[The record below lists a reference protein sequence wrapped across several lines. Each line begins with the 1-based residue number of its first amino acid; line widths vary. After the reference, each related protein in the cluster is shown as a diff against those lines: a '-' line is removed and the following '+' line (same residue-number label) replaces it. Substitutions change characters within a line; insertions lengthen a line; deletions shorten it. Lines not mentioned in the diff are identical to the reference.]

1 MNLSVRD
8 LVFSYSAV
16 PVLRGVSFD
25 VSRGECVAVLGNN
38 GAGKSTLLKCINR
51 LLTARAG
58 SIAIEGEDVGHL
70 KGAQLARMVGYVP
83 QNLAFSDSTVFD
95 AVLMGRR
102 PYIRWEATEKDLGI
116 VGGLLDSMHL
126 AHLALRRVNEL
137 SGGERQKVAIARA
150 LAQQPRVLLFDEPT
164 SSLDIRNQIDVVNM
178 IRTVAAENDLSA
190 IVTMHDL
197 NLALRFGDRFLMLK
211 DGVICAAGG
220 RDVVTPETIRA
231 VYGLEAAVGEV
242 AGHPVVVPV

>member
-8 LVFSYSAV
+8 LAFSYSAA

-25 VSRGECVAVLGNN
+25 VARGECVAVLGDN
-38 GAGKSTLLKCINR
+38 GAGKSTLLKCVNR
-51 LLTARAG
+51 LLTAQAG
-58 SIAIEGEDVGHL
+58 SIAIEGEDVGRL

-102 PYIRWEATEKDLGI
+102 PYIRWEAAEKDLEI
-116 VGGLLDSMHL
+116 VADLLDSMHL

-178 IRTVAAENDLSA
+178 IRMVATENDLSA

-197 NLALRFGDRFLMLK
+197 NLALRFADRFLMLK
-211 DGVICAAGG
+211 DGVICAAGDKG
-220 RDVVTPETIRA
+220 VVTPETIRV